1 MKFNWLDLVLALGAL
16 VAIIRG
22 YRAGFLKSIF
32 AIFGFVG
39 GGLIGLIV
47 GLHYLNNLS
56 NVIAKFGLLLLAISA
71 GSSIGEW
78 LTGKFAKFFH
88 NQILFGPFKWLD
100 SILGAALSL
109 LRMALISYMVAALC
123 LATPWGWA
131 HKVIPQS
138 EIYRRITK
146 VTPSIIK
153 DVTKE
158 IKSIN

>member
-1 MKFNWLDLVLALGAL
+1 MKLNWIDAVLVVGAL
-16 VAIIRG
+16 IALVRG

-39 GGLIGLIV
+39 GGLLGLIV
-47 GLHYLNNLS
+47 GLHYLNNLG
-56 NVIAKFGLLLLAISA
+56 NVIAKFGLLLLAISI
-71 GSSIGEW
+71 GSSVGEW

-88 NQILFGPFKWLD
+88 NRILFGPFKWLD
-100 SILGAALSL
+100 SILGAALST
-109 LRMALISYMVAALC
+109 LRMALISYMVAALF

-131 HKVIPQS
+131 HKNIPQS
-138 EIYRRITK
+138 YIYKKITS
-146 VTPSIIK
+146 VTPAIIK